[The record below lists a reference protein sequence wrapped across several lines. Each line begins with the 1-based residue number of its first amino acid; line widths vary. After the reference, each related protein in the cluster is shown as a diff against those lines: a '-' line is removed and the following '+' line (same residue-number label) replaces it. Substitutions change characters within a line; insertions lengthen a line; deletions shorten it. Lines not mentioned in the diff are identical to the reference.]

1 MRTPSLVVAA
11 RAVAPVAVAVLFA
24 LALDAP
30 QSAAQEPIDA
40 TMVARIKAEG
50 LERSAVPDLWHMM
63 TDVLGGRLTGSP
75 AHHRAAEWARGRFTQ
90 WGLSASRLEPFSF
103 PRSWEVEKVTLEM
116 TSPRYMRLIGYPD
129 AWMPST
135 AGVLSGRAVYVGDK
149 TAEQID
155 ALGGSLRGAIVLT
168 HLPQEAFVT
177 TDRPQPAAEEQ
188 SVRTGNPPGVPARS
202 TTPNQ
207 QLTAGLKRLG
217 AGAILKPSSF
227 EHGTAMVLGSVN
239 TAADA
244 VPAITMAAEHYNMI
258 ARMAANGEPV
268 ELRVEVQTR
277 ETANAGGNSF
287 NVIAEIPGT
296 DPTLQGEI
304 VLIGA
309 HMDSWHTSN
318 GATDNGDG
326 SVGVLEAARILAA
339 VGARPRRTIRFA
351 LWGGEEQGLL
361 GARAHLAGS
370 FPEGPAREKLSVFL
384 NDDPGSGKTFGFYMQ
399 NNQAAMAI
407 FEQWLAPLRDLGVT
421 RNVIEGIGSTDHVP
435 YDDVG
440 LPAFTAIKDFAGYD
454 SRSRHTNQDFYE
466 RTSLDDLKQS
476 AIVMATFAWHAAQR
490 NERIPRRALTP

>member
-1 MRTPSLVVAA
+1 MRTPRIAVAA
-11 RAVAPVAVAVLFA
+11 L
-24 LALDAP
+24 LALSLTSLPAT
-30 QSAAQEPIDA
+30 AQEPIDA
-40 TMVARIKAEG
+40 AMVARIKAEG
-50 LERSAVPDLWHMM
+50 LERSGIPELWHMM

-75 AHHRAAEWARGRFTQ
+75 AHHRAAEWARGRFTA
-90 WGLSASRLEPFSF
+90 WGLTGSRLEPFAF

-116 TSPRYMRLIGYPD
+116 TSPRYMPLIGYPD
-129 AWMPST
+129 AWTPST
-135 AGVLSGRAVYVGDK
+135 AGVLAGQALYVGDK
-149 TAEQID
+149 TAAEID
-155 ALGGSLRGAIVLT
+155 ALGQRVRGAIVLT
-168 HLPQEAFVT
+168 HLPQEAFFRN
-177 TDRPQPAAEEQ
+177 DRPQPAAAEQ
-188 SVRTGNPPGVPARS
+188 AVRTGNPPGVQTRS

-207 QLTAGLKRLG
+207 QLTAGLQRLG
-217 AGAILKPSSF
+217 AGVILKPSTF
-227 EHGTAMVLGSVN
+227 EHGTVMVLGSQN
-239 TAADA
+239 TAANA

-258 ARMAANGEPV
+258 ARMLANGGPV
-268 ELRVEVQTR
+268 ELRVEVRAR

-296 DPTLQGEI
+296 DPALRDEI

-326 SVGVLEAARILAA
+326 SVGVMEAARILAA

-361 GARAHLAGS
+361 GARAHLEQH
-370 FPEGPAREKLSVFL
+370 FPEGAAREKFSVFL

-399 NNQAAMAI
+399 NNQPAMSI

-435 YDDVG
+435 YDQAG

-466 RTSLDDLKQS
+466 RTALDDLEQS

-490 NERIPRRALTP
+490 NEKIPRRVVP